1 MGRELSW
8 GIEKAIGPPFG
19 VDAIL
24 QGSFSDQTDDEG
36 EDGSRERTP

>member
-8 GIEKAIGPPFG
+8 GIEKAIGPPLG

-24 QGSFSDQTDDEG
+24 QGSFSDQTDDEAKG
-36 EDGSRERTP
+36 ESC